1 MEHGGTTANPVI
13 VPVACPVRP
22 DGAPKLSGANAVRV
36 KPGSRASQ
44 IFRQEQIAEEY
55 FCNYEVSRDYEDAL
69 ETAGLRI
76 TGRGEAGEARIVEL
90 PEHRFFIATLFQ
102 PQLTSV
108 AARRPHPLLMEYL
121 ATCRA
126 SEA

>member
-1 MEHGGTTANPVI
+1 MTTNPVI
-13 VPVACPVRP
+13 VPVSCPVRS
-22 DGAPKLSGANAVRV
+22 DGAPKLSGASAVRV
-36 KPGSRASQ
+36 KPGSRASR
-44 IFRQEQIAEEY
+44 IFRQERIAEEY
-55 FCNYEVSRDYEDAL
+55 FCNYEVNRDYEDRL

-76 TGRGEAGEARIVEL
+76 VGRGEAGEARIVEL

-108 AARRPHPLLMEYL
+108 AAGRPHPLLLEYL

-126 SEA
+126 GQAGVN

>member
-1 MEHGGTTANPVI
+1 MTTNPVI
-13 VPVACPVRP
+13 VPVACPVRS
-22 DGAPKLSGANAVRV
+22 DGAPKLSGASAVRV
-36 KPGSRASQ
+36 KPGSRASR
-44 IFRQEQIAEEY
+44 IFRQERIAEEY
-55 FCNYEVSRDYEDAL
+55 FCNYEVHRDYEERL

-76 TGRGEAGEARIVEL
+76 VGRGEAGEARIVEL

-108 AARRPHPLLMEYL
+108 AAGRPHPLLLEYL

-126 SEA
+126 GQAGLN